1 MTKTRAELVA
11 DVLEDLNEAG
21 VGQPVSDEDAAKVTA
36 SLDAIF
42 ANLLARNVI
51 FEPIQDEIADEQ
63 FDPLVAVVV
72 GRHARSFGLGQNDRI
87 KAEADEGQKQLR
99 TIARINRG
107 TRDTLKVDSA
117 LRPRR
122 WGRTFAR
129 SPY

>member
-87 KAEADEGQKQLR
+87 KAELGVRLIHPDYRAGLAALLNGE
-99 TIARINRG
+99 
-107 TRDTLKVDSA
+107 TRQTGEPD
-117 LRPRR
+117 R
-122 WGRTFAR
+122 
-129 SPY
+129 